1 MVGYTLY
8 YIYIY
13 ICCSRCNRI
22 VVRSVFLR
30 LPLDYRYDYTNTS
43 ITSISSAR
51 RMSLRENPQCD
62 VGYTRKLSSSCSL
75 LVGAHHHHC
84 HQWKQTLLTGAVVC
98 GCVSFVVTFSYNGA
112 ISYSWRYLHFES
124 ETNHPSAFLLLMM
137 MDFDSTI
144 VVVVDT

>member
-8 YIYIY
+8 YICLLFTLLLLPY
-13 ICCSRCNRI
+13 CCVCTRC
-22 VVRSVFLR
+22 VFLR

-75 LVGAHHHHC
+75 FVGAHHHHC

-124 ETNHPSAFLLLMM
+124 ETNHPNAFLLLL
-137 MDFDSTI
+137 DFDSTI
-144 VVVVDT
+144 VVVDT